1 MTDIIWRK
9 KDSFWLPVSEDSDGH
24 LTVRVWA
31 GHGSA
36 WPRRDVPSL
45 YRDRKQRAKQEGAGY
60 HIPQGPYSNDLS
72 FQDPI
77 TSQNR
82 AISERKE
89 GTVGSRS
96 ISYME
101 TPILHRF
108 FTVWYLQDLAM
119 ATFSNGTLTLF
130 SMVLPC
136 QLV

>member
-1 MTDIIWRK
+1 MTGTVWRK

-24 LTVRVWA
+24 LAVCGWA

-72 FQDPI
+72 SQDPI

-101 TPILHRF
+101 APILHRF
-108 FTVWYLQDLAM
+108 VTVWQLQDQAM
-119 ATFSNGTLTLF
+119 ATFSSGTLTLF